1 VASHSTTAGAPFV
14 PAPTTSGARISLDKV
29 QRGCLWL
36 FMASGAVVFIEPAP
50 FEIMFLMTSLLFAV
64 TGIRLQR
71 AFVPLIV
78 LLIAYNLG
86 GAFSLMPVAE
96 EKSAIWFVVISFYMA
111 TMGIFIAAL
120 VTEDTV
126 RRLRAMRSGV
136 IVAGVIAATAGIV
149 GYFDIAGSGEYL
161 TLYGRASGTFK
172 DPNVLG
178 TFLTLPCV
186 FLVQGFLSGRQRRPV
201 LASLA
206 LLIVLAGVFLSFSR
220 GAWGVTLAAIIMMVA
235 LTYVTTGSG
244 RMRARIVLLTLA
256 GMLAFAALL
265 TVALQFESVRDTFS
279 ERASL
284 DQSYDQGEQ
293 GRFGNQRRSIPMLLE
308 RPNGFG
314 PLMFREFFP
323 EDPHNTYI
331 NAFAAYGWLG
341 GVSYFA
347 LIAATMWVG
356 WRLVFQRTAWQGE
369 AIAVWSAFFFLI
381 LQGLQIDTDHW
392 RHWYLLLG
400 FTWGLAAVSQ
410 RHVNSGGGDN

>member
-1 VASHSTTAGAPFV
+1 
-14 PAPTTSGARISLDKV
+14 
-29 QRGCLWL
+29 
-36 FMASGAVVFIEPAP
+36 
-50 FEIMFLMTSLLFAV
+50 
-64 TGIRLQR
+64 
-71 AFVPLIV
+71 V

-347 LIAATMWVG
+347 LIAATRWVG